1 MLILIGDLEN
11 IIDVSSWAIDK
22 LSDNRH
28 DRFIV
33 RKLLRLM
40 VLKDETGIVLL
51 RQVTPCLPACC
62 FCRHVASYSTQN
74 KTRSAARYGSPL
86 PHSTW
91 IFRRHSRPAAFAG
104 MLLAI
109 VLKIRQG
116 VRHATDPPCHIPH
129 GSFAGIAP
137 ACRYVL

>member
-33 RKLLRLM
+33 RKLLRHM

-51 RQVTPCLPACC
+51 RQVTPCLPAA
-62 FCRHVASYSTQN
+62 FAGMLLATGTQN
-74 KTRSAARYGSPL
+74 KTRSAVHSGSSL

-91 IFRRHSRPAAFAG
+91 IFRRHTPG
-104 MLLAI
+104 MPLRFMKEVGGVPTPYIQPLACCY
-109 VLKIRQG
+109 
-116 VRHATDPPCHIPH
+116 T
-129 GSFAGIAP
+129 S
-137 ACRYVL
+137 

>member
-33 RKLLRLM
+33 RKLLRHM

-51 RQVTPCLPACC
+51 RQVTPCLPAA
-62 FCRHVASYSTQN
+62 FAGMLLAYRYLKIRQGVSVH
-74 KTRSAARYGSPL
+74 YGSSL

-91 IFRRHSRPAAFAG
+91 IFRRHSPG
-104 MLLAI
+104 MPLRFMKEVGGVPTPYIQPLACCY
-109 VLKIRQG
+109 
-116 VRHATDPPCHIPH
+116 T
-129 GSFAGIAP
+129 S
-137 ACRYVL
+137 

>member
-33 RKLLRLM
+33 RKLLRHM
-40 VLKDETGIVLL
+40 VIKDETGIVLL
-51 RQVTPCLPACC
+51 RQVTPCLPAA
-62 FCRHVASYSTQN
+62 FAGMLLAISTQN
-74 KTRSAARYGSPL
+74 KTRSAVHYGSSL

-91 IFRRHSRPAAFAG
+91 IFRRHTPG
-104 MLLAI
+104 MPLRFMKEVGGVPTPYIQPLACCY
-109 VLKIRQG
+109 
-116 VRHATDPPCHIPH
+116 T
-129 GSFAGIAP
+129 S
-137 ACRYVL
+137 

>member
-51 RQVTPCLPACC
+51 RQVTPCLPAA
-62 FCRHVASYSTQN
+62 FCRHVASY
-74 KTRSAARYGSPL
+74 RYS
-86 PHSTW
+86 
-91 IFRRHSRPAAFAG
+91 
-104 MLLAI
+104 
-109 VLKIRQG
+109 K
-116 VRHATDPPCHIPH
+116 
-129 GSFAGIAP
+129 
-137 ACRYVL
+137 

>member
-51 RQVTPCLPACC
+51 RQVTPCLPA
-62 FCRHVASYSTQN
+62 
-74 KTRSAARYGSPL
+74 
-86 PHSTW
+86 
-91 IFRRHSRPAAFAG
+91 AFAG

-116 VRHATDPPCHIPH
+116 VRYTTDPPCHIPH
-129 GSFAGIAP
+129 GSFAGIP
-137 ACRYVL
+137 QACRYVL

>member
-33 RKLLRLM
+33 RKLLRHM

-51 RQVTPCLPACC
+51 RQVTPCLPAC
-62 FCRHVASYSTQN
+62 S
-74 KTRSAARYGSPL
+74 
-86 PHSTW
+86 
-91 IFRRHSRPAAFAG
+91 FAG

-116 VRHATDPPCHIPH
+116 VRYTTDPPCHIPH
-129 GSFAGIAP
+129 GSFAGIP
-137 ACRYVL
+137 QACRYVL

>member
-51 RQVTPCLPACC
+51 RQVTPCLPA
-62 FCRHVASYSTQN
+62 
-74 KTRSAARYGSPL
+74 P
-86 PHSTW
+86 
-91 IFRRHSRPAAFAG
+91 FAG
-104 MLLAI
+104 MLLAY
-109 VLKIRQG
+109 
-116 VRHATDPPCHIPH
+116 
-129 GSFAGIAP
+129 
-137 ACRYVL
+137 RYSK

>member
-51 RQVTPCLPACC
+51 RQVTPC
-62 FCRHVASYSTQN
+62 
-74 KTRSAARYGSPL
+74 
-86 PHSTW
+86 
-91 IFRRHSRPAAFAG
+91 RPAAFAG

-116 VRHATDPPCHIPH
+116 VRHTTDPPWHIPH
-129 GSFAGIAP
+129 GSFAGIAGLLLLP
-137 ACRYVL
+137 ACC